1 MSVFSHTLSTLG
13 LKFQLLMAVTKM
25 FLLSLV
31 EVGSTLLRKVS
42 VYQTTGHHFSE
53 YRNFQSKNQLV
64 NPFHLCRV
72 FCVWL

>member
-1 MSVFSHTLSTLG
+1 
-13 LKFQLLMAVTKM
+13 MAVTKM
-25 FLLSLV
+25 LLFSPV
-31 EVGSTLLRKVS
+31 EVGSRFLRTPS

-64 NPFHLCRV
+64 NPVHLCSI